1 MGTVGFV
8 GADSEMTGTVG
19 IEKGYEDYLKGRTAK
34 RKNIF
39 AKNRSLML
47 PTAKE
52 ELALNLNGKRIYLTI
67 DRDIQYILND
77 EMK

>member
-1 MGTVGFV
+1 M
-8 GADSEMTGTVG
+8 G
-19 IEKGYEDYLKGRTAK
+19 IEKRYESYLKGKLIK

-52 ELALNLNGKRIYLTI
+52 ELPLDLNGKNVYLTI
-67 DRDIQYILND
+67 DRDIQYIL
-77 EMK
+77 MMR